1 MFTCI
6 YCLRNEPD
14 VIPSEAH
21 IFPDAM
27 GGVRSTMDT
36 VCKECN
42 HRINQGFE
50 QEEVSKFSF
59 FQSIWGIRSRR
70 GKIKGVP
77 AAVEYE
83 GKHFK
88 TSLDERG
95 VPKTPLIFLNR
106 DKSGKKNFSIIGPAP
121 LVDEKRKEIEAKNP
135 SIKWEEKDLSG
146 DSLPQSIIEIAT
158 DLTRKSLRRL
168 AAKVAYERWGQLRG
182 TIVLNDGK
190 YDNIRDFIINGTES
204 NVVCGILS
212 DLRLLNGM
220 LSFSV
225 GHHGVVIIGH
235 PRSRVLGAFVTFYS
249 LFYYWVIL
257 ATNYQAIAPIDEALI
272 EDPQNHKSYVPLL
285 RSNIGNLLIHWKEIV
300 NPFLSDQK
308 NAANSLMKYATA
320 KFQKAADEG
329 YAPRKI
335 KHVLAQPITG
345 EGLEER

>member
-1 MFTCI
+1 MFSCI
-6 YCLRNEPD
+6 YCLKNEPD

-21 IFPDAM
+21 IFSDAM
-27 GGVRSTMDT
+27 GGVTSTTDT

-42 HRINQGFE
+42 HKINQGFE
-50 QEEVSKFSF
+50 QEEVSQFSF
-59 FQSIWGIRSRR
+59 FQSIWGIKSRR

-83 GKHFK
+83 GKRFK
-88 TSLDERG
+88 ISLDDRG
-95 VPKTPLIFLNR
+95 LPKTPLIFLKR
-106 DKSGKKNFSIIGPAP
+106 DKSGKKHFSIIGPAP
-121 LVDEKRKEIEAKNP
+121 LVDKKQKEIEAKDP
-135 SIKWEEKDLSG
+135 SITWEEKDLSG
-146 DSLPQSIIEIAT
+146 VPPPESVIKIAS
-158 DLTRKSLRRL
+158 DIARKSLRRL

-182 TIVLNDGK
+182 AIVLTDGK

-204 NVVCGILS
+204 SVLCGILS

-220 LSFSV
+220 LNFSV
-225 GHHGVVIIGH
+225 GHHGVIIIAH

-272 EDPQNHKSYVPLL
+272 EDPQNQQSYVPLL
-285 RSNIGNLLIHWKEIV
+285 RSNTGNLLVHWREIV
-300 NPFLSDQK
+300 NPFLSDRE
-308 NAANSLMKYATA
+308 NAANSLMKYATI

-329 YAPRKI
+329 YAPREI

-345 EGLEER
+345 DGRE